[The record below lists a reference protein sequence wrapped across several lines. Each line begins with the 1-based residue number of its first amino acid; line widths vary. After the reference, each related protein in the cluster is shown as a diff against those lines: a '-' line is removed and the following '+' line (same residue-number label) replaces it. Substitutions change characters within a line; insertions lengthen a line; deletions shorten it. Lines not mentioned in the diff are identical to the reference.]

1 MIIYSLFSTVE
12 QFILPLSI
20 LLICV
25 LVHTL
30 QSSKLSNVIKIRN
43 ILYAHGI
50 ASLLALITS
59 LLNIY
64 YTDSIIV
71 PLVMFISL
79 IIITNVQTERG
90 YIENMEGASGVLL
103 YLSSVLTPAVIIL
116 VAFLMILYYYKFYF
130 PDDDRSCQIIIQILN
145 IGEALL
151 LTIINIIV
159 PTTTIAGCF
168 WTVICCF
175 IVFSLLLPDLNLKAA
190 PIILAHLPNTM
201 VSALNKG
208 WV

>member
-30 QSSKLSNVIKIRN
+30 QSSKLSDVIKMRN
-43 ILYAHGI
+43 ILYAYGI

-79 IIITNVQTERG
+79 IIITKVQTERG

-116 VAFLMILYYYKFYF
+116 VAF
-130 PDDDRSCQIIIQILN
+130 
-145 IGEALL
+145 
-151 LTIINIIV
+151 
-159 PTTTIAGCF
+159 
-168 WTVICCF
+168 
-175 IVFSLLLPDLNLKAA
+175 
-190 PIILAHLPNTM
+190 
-201 VSALNKG
+201 
-208 WV
+208 